1 MREGSRRRTHQCRR
15 SSSASRREGSGRP
28 WWSSWCRLRTSAVER
43 VGSAR
48 WLGGQ
53 DKFDEPQVKKDR
65 GALWNRRLDWREAK
79 LGERTYE
86 ISEKCGV
93 GCDVVREG
101 KSLATRSNGENHSQG
116 VAAGLDFPLVALG
129 CGSLRRRSARYD
141 NFNHR
146 PRSGP
151 GHEGFSRHHVGALC
165 HCGKSCSAGG
175 GALRANRRT
184 AEQKLFYRPSC
195 VTLRYH
201 PRSRQ
206 GQTGKT
212 QGCSVALRSAERVA
226 SIALSLALECRRWA
240 WSSSTRGTRCPEYT
254 EHKERMS
261 TVEAASSWVTG

>member
-1 MREGSRRRTHQCRR
+1 VESEIGLEG
-15 SSSASRREGSGRP
+15 G
-28 WWSSWCRLRTSAVER
+28 
-43 VGSAR
+43 
-48 WLGGQ
+48 
-53 DKFDEPQVKKDR
+53 KI
-65 GALWNRRLDWREAK
+65 
-79 LGERTYE
+79 GERTYE
-86 ISEKCGV
+86 IFEWVMWNVMWYEGGRGVACGPDRT
-93 GCDVVREG
+93 G
-101 KSLATRSNGENHSQG
+101 AHSQG

-165 HCGKSCSAGG
+165 HCGKSCSAGRSMRTNHRTKTF
-175 GALRANRRT
+175 LR
-184 AEQKLFYRPSC
+184 PGC

-240 WSSSTRGTRCPEYT
+240 WSSSTGAPGAPSTPSTR
-254 EHKERMS
+254 K
-261 TVEAASSWVTG
+261 G